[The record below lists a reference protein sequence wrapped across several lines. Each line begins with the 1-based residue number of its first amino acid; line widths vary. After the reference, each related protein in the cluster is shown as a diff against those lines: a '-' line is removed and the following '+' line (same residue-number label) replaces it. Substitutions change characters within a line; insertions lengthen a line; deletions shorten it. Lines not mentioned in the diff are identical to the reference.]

1 MILILIR
8 LLIVILIL
16 IRLLIMILI
25 LFRLLIMIP
34 IIELLMPPTTTTFR
48 PPGKTCVA
56 VIQLPTQTYK
66 EVMMKT
72 YGTQD

>member
-1 MILILIR
+1 M
-8 LLIVILIL
+8 ILIL

-25 LFRLLIMIP
+25 LIQLLIMIP
-34 IIELLMPPTTTTFR
+34 IIELLMPPTTTTCAN
-48 PPGKTCVA
+48 PSGKTCVA

-66 EVMMKT
+66 DVMMKT